1 MAEKKNI
8 NREGIIQLPAGSA
21 KPGASL
27 ASFGIDMPRFC
38 REFND
43 KTKDLKDDANPVPI
57 PVFITAYKDK
67 TFDFKIKTTPTT
79 FLLKRALKIT
89 KGSANAKLTKVGTIS
104 LEQITE
110 IAKIKLPDLNAY
122 TLEDAIK
129 IVTGTA
135 KNMGIIV
142 ENKKEGI

>member
-79 FLLKRALKIT
+79 FLLKRALKLT

-142 ENKKEGI
+142 ENEKEGI

>member
-1 MAEKKNI
+1 MADKKNI

-43 KTKDLKDDANPVPI
+43 KTKDQKDDVNPVPI

-67 TFDFKIKTTPTT
+67 SFDFKIKTPPTT
-79 FLLKRALKIT
+79 FLLKRALKLA
-89 KGSANAKLTKVGTIS
+89 KGSPNAKLTKVGTLTIT
-104 LEQITE
+104 QITE
-110 IAKIKLPDLNAY
+110 IAQIKLPDLNAY
-122 TLEDAIK
+122 SLEDAIK
-129 IVTGTA
+129 IIAGTA
-135 KNMGIIV
+135 KNMGITV
-142 ENKKEGI
+142 EDGKQGI

>member
-142 ENKKEGI
+142 ENEKEGI

>member
-8 NREGIIQLPAGSA
+8 NREGIIQLPAGNA

-43 KTKDLKDDANPVPI
+43 KTKDLKDDVNPVPI
-57 PVFITAYKDK
+57 PVLISAYKDK

-79 FLLKRALKIT
+79 FLLKRTLKLA
-89 KGSANAKLTKVGTIS
+89 KGSANAKLTKVGTIT
-104 LEQITE
+104 LAQVTE

-122 TLEDAIK
+122 TLKDAIK
-129 IVTGTA
+129 IVAGTA

-142 ENKKEGI
+142 ETEEEGI

>member
-79 FLLKRALKIT
+79 FLLKRALKLT
-89 KGSANAKLTKVGTIS
+89 KGSANAKLTKVGTIT
-104 LEQITE
+104 LAQITE

-129 IVTGTA
+129 IIAGTA
-135 KNMGIIV
+135 KNMGITV
-142 ENKKEGI
+142 ENGKEGI